1 MKLLFQT
8 LLVFA
13 ALAAL
18 APSGFTWDSC
28 KEAVASSHQ
37 GFSDGLNYSIMMM
50 LGVVMTIPVVFG
62 LLIWNSFRVERK
74 RIAESQGE

>member
-1 MKLLFQT
+1 
-8 LLVFA
+8 
-13 ALAAL
+13 
-18 APSGFTWDSC
+18 
-28 KEAVASSHQ
+28 
-37 GFSDGLNYSIMMM
+37 MMM